1 MNEKIKCVDNRG
13 YSLTNDQ
20 EYDVIKREGNFIFV
34 NNDKDKLA
42 RYSAE
47 MFELPLPPPPA
58 RTEADC
64 IASITNNESQTRY
77 VNLNNETKI
86 ISSNFSVTH
95 AGNSFSCGVKMIVNV
110 NSTMDQINNVTQDD
124 QDIAGD
130 DLLDLQK
137 ALFKS
142 HLKNYMRRL
151 GNNAGI
157 YLVSTNLNHN
167 EDLVTAIDEIADF
180 QSESESNPNNNN
192 NIKVWGFLKSN
203 L

>member
-1 MNEKIKCVDNRG
+1 MEKIKCIDSRG

-20 EYDVIKREGNFIFV
+20 EYDVIKREGNFIFI

-47 MFELPLPPPPA
+47 MFELPAPPPPA
-58 RTEADC
+58 RTEQDC
-64 IASITNNESQTRY
+64 IDSITNNESQTSY
-77 VNLNNETKI
+77 VNLNNEVKI
-86 ISSNFSVTH
+86 ISNNFNYSSPPI
-95 AGNSFSCGVKMIVNV
+95 SFSCGVKMVVGIN
-110 NSTMDQINNVTQDD
+110 NTMTQINNITQPD
-124 QDIAGD
+124 QDTAGD

-151 GNNAGI
+151 GNGGGI

-180 QSESESNPNNNN
+180 QSDAEVNFNSGNM
-192 NIKVWGFLKSN
+192 IKVWGFLRNS